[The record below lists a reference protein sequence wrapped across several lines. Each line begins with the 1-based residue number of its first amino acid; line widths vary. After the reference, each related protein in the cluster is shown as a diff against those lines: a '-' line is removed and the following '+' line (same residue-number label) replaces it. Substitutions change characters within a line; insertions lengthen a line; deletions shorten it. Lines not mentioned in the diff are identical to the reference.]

1 MTGTCLKVL
10 VILVLGVLFEETLIL
25 GRFQHGNGGIQVKFT
40 LKPQQQQ
47 EDAITWVGWM
57 KPLSE
62 EGSFTITPSTVVFKE
77 DKGMFALIDRENEIG
92 TTVYCSNHPN
102 AKFEST
108 LHGIRLANAIG
119 RAFDLEGEVDVEQ
132 LVSLMNDCKTEVK
145 VEKTEKGVLWT
156 VSTLEE

>member
-1 MTGTCLKVL
+1 MTGICPKAL
-10 VILVLGVLFEETLIL
+10 VILVAGVLSEETVITW
-25 GRFQHGNGGIQVKFT
+25 RFQHGNGGINVKFT
-40 LKPQQQQ
+40 LKPQAKQ
-47 EDAITWVGWM
+47 EEEITWVGWT

-77 DKGMFALIDRENEIG
+77 EKEMFALIDRDNEIG

-108 LHGIRLANAIG
+108 PHGIRLANAIG

-132 LVSLMNDCKTEVK
+132 LVSLMNDSKTEVR

-156 VSTLEE
+156 VSILEE